1 MINLLLSLAVAFLT
15 ALGIRLAN
23 FSWVAAILPSSI
35 LFVGCYVLL
44 ARRTAKRFQKIITEV
59 QSELQTMQATSP
71 REQKARVD
79 KTLQKLEAARPLG
92 RWQFMLEK
100 EIEGFLGMVRYS
112 LREEAVAK
120 VHLQKAGVR
129 NFYASAIQ
137 AALAYKG
144 RDAEGMRKHFEL
156 AVKYGKKEGLMWAAY
171 AWCFLQLKEK
181 QKALAVLSRA
191 VKANPTDEKLKA
203 ALQAVQNDKRLKMKA
218 WEPAWWQL
226 GLENPPTPQMSP
238 FATSKRSM
246 MRAMRR

>member
-15 ALGIRLAN
+15 AIGIRLAN
-23 FSWVAAILPSSI
+23 FSWAAAIIPSTL
-35 LFVGCYVLL
+35 LFVGGYILL
-44 ARRTAKRFQKIITEV
+44 ARRTAKRFQAILAEV
-59 QSELQTMQATSP
+59 QAELQNIQATTP
-71 REQKARVD
+71 REQKTRVD

-100 EIEGFLGMVRYS
+100 ELEGFLGMVRYS
-112 LREEAVAK
+112 LREEGVAK
-120 VHLQKAGVR
+120 THLQKAGVR

-137 AALAYKG
+137 AAIAYKNK
-144 RDAEGMRKHFEL
+144 DTESMRKHFEL
-156 AVKYGKKEGLMWAAY
+156 AVKYGKKESLMWAAY

-191 VKANPTDEKLKA
+191 VKLNPTDEKLKT

-226 GLENPPTPQMSP
+226 GLEMPPTPQMSP
-238 FATSKRSM
+238 FAASKRSM
-246 MRAMRR
+246 IRAMRR